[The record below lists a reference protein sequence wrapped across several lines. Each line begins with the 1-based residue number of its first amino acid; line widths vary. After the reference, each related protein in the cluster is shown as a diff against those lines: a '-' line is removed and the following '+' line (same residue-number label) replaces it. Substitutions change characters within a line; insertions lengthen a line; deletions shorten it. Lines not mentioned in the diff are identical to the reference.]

1 MFHAAVILGK
11 WERWPSLSPGMHLP
25 VTNEASELELLVI
38 KRSHHVAGLDQS
50 DNFRCH
56 PLTELSDDLT

>member
-1 MFHAAVILGK
+1 
-11 WERWPSLSPGMHLP
+11 MHLP